1 LRPIGNRGWIR
12 SNSSFLFS
20 LRNKENLAPFIANV
34 IQEHDA
40 IYCKS
45 NYGPS
50 FGGGHDVHISNNAN
64 DNQQSYSYFN
74 SYQPPTGTADANSL
88 LAGSNKFTPTEIE
101 VFI

>member
-1 LRPIGNRGWIR
+1 M
-12 SNSSFLFS
+12 
-20 LRNKENLAPFIANV
+20 

-101 VFI
+101 VFIWTAVIVLLSTMYEKYEIRKCLCYIL